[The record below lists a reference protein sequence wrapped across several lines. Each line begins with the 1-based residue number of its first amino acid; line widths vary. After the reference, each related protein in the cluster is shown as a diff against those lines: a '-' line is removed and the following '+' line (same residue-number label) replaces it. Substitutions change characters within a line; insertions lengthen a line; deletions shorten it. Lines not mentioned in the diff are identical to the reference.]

1 MSAYWY
7 CNVSAAPLSFHT
19 DDFILK
25 ISVPRV
31 TEKVTENEDRVTE
44 KLQKIVEKSQELGE
58 ELTDNRIKI
67 LRAII
72 ENPYIAKSELVKV
85 VGISYTSI
93 GRNIEVM
100 RNKYLRRVGADKGG
114 FWEVIE

>member
-1 MSAYWY
+1 MVE
-7 CNVSAAPLSFHT
+7 NVDKL
-19 DDFILK
+19 I
-25 ISVPRV
+25 
-31 TEKVTENEDRVTE
+31 E

-93 GRNIEVM
+93 GRNIEAM

>member
-1 MSAYWY
+1 M
-7 CNVSAAPLSFHT
+7 
-19 DDFILK
+19 
-25 ISVPRV
+25 
-31 TEKVTENEDRVTE
+31 
-44 KLQKIVEKSQELGE
+44 
-58 ELTDNRIKI
+58 KI

-114 FWEVIE
+114 FWEVIEQCDLT